1 MAMTRSILWN
11 SDTDTLSA
19 KQLEKALGFI
29 FETAENLRSNA
40 LTSELMSMK
49 SE

>member
-1 MAMTRSILWN
+1 MTRSILWN

-19 KQLEKALGFI
+19 QQLEKALGFI

-40 LTSELMSMK
+40 FTNELLNMK
-49 SE
+49 AE